1 MVLRLLLCGRY
12 QMASQALLVIGGR
25 IMGKRLMRVVAS
37 DAGKARVAVAPA
49 AAVFKTIGLEPHV
62 SDAASTHFI
71 DVIQRAMASAT
82 EVDEGDGIQPLGIKD
97 GEAPFGVFFLFHQF
111 HLFGARAV

>member
-25 IMGKRLMRVVAS
+25 LMGNRLVRVVAS
-37 DAGKARVAVAPA
+37 DASKARISVAPA

-62 SDAASTHFI
+62 SDAGSSHFI
-71 DVIQRAMASAT
+71 NVIQRAMASAK
-82 EVDEGDGIQPLGIKD
+82 EVDEGDGIQALGIRD
-97 GEAPFGVFFLFHQF
+97 G
-111 HLFGARAV
+111 

>member
-25 IMGKRLMRVVAS
+25 IMGKRLVRVVAS
-37 DAGKARVAVAPA
+37 DASKARIAVAPA

-62 SDAASTHFI
+62 GDAGSTHFI

-82 EVDEGDGIQPLGIKD
+82 EVDEGDRIQPLGIKD
-97 GEAPFGVFFLFHQF
+97 GEAALGVLLFVHQV
-111 HLFGARAV
+111 HMFGAR